1 MKKLLIIAVLIG
13 IFEWIRT
20 GYIDGLCCLWVGPA
34 LIMLEESHWDEWAK
48 KKLEDK
54 NDRWTE

>member
-20 GYIDGLCCLWVGPA
+20 GYIDGLSCLWIGPA
-34 LIMLEESHWDEWAK
+34 ILMLDEWDPQEWAREKLEEMEK
-48 KKLEDK
+48 
-54 NDRWTE
+54 